1 VSSIPK
7 NKQKAA
13 QFITDISPGM
23 YHPGENDKMVNGLE
37 NTPTPPKPKTPQ
49 DDPSSGIY
57 RPKV

>member
-37 NTPTPPKPKTPQ
+37 NTPTPPQ
-49 DDPSSGIY
+49 AENAAG
-57 RPKV
+57 